1 MSKTRI
7 HVLHTGSVNVDR
19 ALAFREKTLH
29 PAPFTGYLRPKKWRM
44 WVPVSAYLI
53 EHPKGLILVDTGWSE
68 EMRDHPRKH
77 LGWLASSIFNGELPQ
92 GESIKEQLQRLG
104 YNDQELDFVL
114 LSHMHSDHVS
124 GIKHVARAKR
134 ILVSDVEWKA
144 ANNDANYIRSMW
156 EGVPIETI
164 RMKSIPYGPFK
175 LGLDLFDDGTL
186 YIVFTPGHS
195 KGQVSFLVKTD
206 GGWVLLG
213 SDVGY
218 ARKSWEQ
225 QILPGV
231 TTSVDE
237 AGKSLS
243 WLRDFSNR
251 DDCRGIFVNHDIE
264 VKPQVIS

>member
-1 MSKTRI
+1 LKRLSFIANK
-7 HVLHTGSVNVDR
+7 SVNSD
-19 ALAFREKTLH
+19 ASWYSPGEHLLFCLA
-29 PAPFTGYLRPKKWRM
+29 
-44 WVPVSAYLI
+44 AYLI
-53 EHPKGLILVDTGWSE
+53 EHPKGLILIDAGWSE
-68 EMRDHPRKH
+68 EMRISQRKH
-77 LGWLASSIFNGELPQ
+77 LGWIASTIFKGILPP
-92 GESIKEQLQRLG
+92 GESIREQLQRLG
-104 YNDQELDFVL
+104 YKDSDLDLVI

-134 ILVSDVEWKA
+134 ILVSDIEWKA

-156 EGVPIETI
+156 SGVPIETFEL
-164 RMKSIPYGPFK
+164 KSIPYGPTK
-175 LGLDLFDDGTL
+175 SGLDLFGDGTL
-186 YIVFTPGHS
+186 YVVFTPGHS

-225 QILPGV
+225 LILPGV

-243 WLRDFSNR
+243 WLSNISKR
-251 DDCRGIFVNHDIE
+251 DDCRMIIVNHDKEI
-264 VKPQVIS
+264 KPQVIT